1 MRLAFSTLAC
11 PELPLERV
19 ADLALRCGYEG
30 LELRIVD
37 GELVSSAMSGA
48 QRRRTRSI
56 VASAGLDVCCVG
68 TSFEIANPD
77 HSIDEGLAS
86 VELAAE
92 LGGGMI
98 RLFGGAPDGEA
109 PAETAGRVVERAA
122 SLAERGRSVE
132 VTVAVETHDTF
143 ASGSAL
149 AGVLTDA
156 PEDVGVIWDTLNA
169 FLTDEPPERTS
180 AAIGDRLVHVHVKD
194 GGGPPDPE
202 ENRLL
207 GDGHVPIGAIVR
219 LLARRGYDRWLSVE
233 WEKRWQPA
241 IPDADVALPRYADGL
256 REILAG
262 LG

>member
-11 PELPLERV
+11 PDRPLGRV
-19 ADLALRCGYEG
+19 VDLALRCGYEG

-37 GELVSSAMSGA
+37 GELVSPAMTVE
-48 QRRRTRSI
+48 QRRRTRTT
-56 VASAGLDVCCVG
+56 VADSGLEVCCVG

-77 HSIDEGLAS
+77 RPIDEGLAS

-92 LGGGMI
+92 LGGDMI
-98 RLFGGAPDGEA
+98 RLFGGAPDGES
-109 PAETAGRVVERAA
+109 PSTTAGRVAERATA
-122 SLAERGRSVE
+122 LAERGRSVG

-143 ASGSAL
+143 SSGAAL
-149 AGVLTDA
+149 AHVLTDA
-156 PEDVGVIWDTLNA
+156 PKDVGIIWDTLNA

-180 AAIGDRLVHVHVKD
+180 SEIGDRLVHVHIKD
-194 GGGPPDPE
+194 GAGPPDPE

-207 GDGHVPIGAIVR
+207 GDGLVPIGAIVR

-233 WEKRWQPA
+233 WEKRWQPT

-256 REILAG
+256 RGILAE